1 MTRTSADDTRVPGGP
16 FRRLYGASP
25 WHLFAMVAMLA
36 VAGYTASLLLDDLPV
51 LLRITIWFVGAAVV
65 WDLVLGP
72 LLGLADFGLR
82 AALRRGRV
90 PLLNYVRV
98 PALLSGLLL
107 LLFAPLVLQ
116 RSEGVYAAKTGLS
129 QDPYLGRWLA
139 VTAALFLASGVAWAL
154 ANRRARA

>member
-1 MTRTSADDTRVPGGP
+1 MS

-25 WHLFAMVAMLA
+25 WHLVALLAMLV
-36 VAGYTASLLLDDLPV
+36 VAGYTASRVLGDPA
-51 LLRITIWFVGAAVV
+51 LLRIAIWFVGAAVV

-72 LLGLADFGLR
+72 LLGLADLGLR
-82 AALRRGRV
+82 AGLRRGRV

-107 LLFAPLVLQ
+107 VMFAPLVLQ

-129 QDPYLGRWLA
+129 QDPYLARWLA
-139 VTAALFLASGVAWAL
+139 VTAVLFVLSAVAWVL
-154 ANRRARA
+154 AARRARD